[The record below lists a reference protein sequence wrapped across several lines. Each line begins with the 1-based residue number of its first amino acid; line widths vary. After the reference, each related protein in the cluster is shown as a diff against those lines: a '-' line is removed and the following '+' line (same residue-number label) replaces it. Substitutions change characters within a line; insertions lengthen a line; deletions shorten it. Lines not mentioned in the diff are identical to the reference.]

1 MNMNVDNQLMRQQQ
15 HNLYAAGAGLASST
29 TSVSTTSGGGADYDN
44 SSVSPTNST
53 MTITSNSNSNCS
65 SACPS
70 PTNVLCNTVDDNQN
84 QAESGGRGA
93 RSDLNRSE
101 SLSTTSAIASTS
113 ASTSTSTRLVGVTIV
128 KSSIADM
135 QHIHQEQEQR
145 LADVESGL
153 YNFLSPYLGTSEVSV
168 DSQNSSTSSISAS
181 AGAGD
186 LGTGIGASMLGG
198 NSLSLPLSSAKNQ
211 TFSINNLNDKTKVI
225 NVLNVL
231 PEWYQK
237 GRDVGMLLEEAEGLD
252 WFADSG
258 VAVISH
264 ISKPAKSVPFHNGYT
279 STSTTSGYTNG
290 YYNGYRFKGLNAN
303 AYGYTNGDGYN
314 NSFSGYVN
322 PRPGDII
329 PQIPVMPVSEES
341 GSESVS
347 VDMDISDISASVID
361 SVGNGQNA
369 AILTVSRTTTK
380 PTKLNNNKKNINNKN
395 LQCSP

>member
-113 ASTSTSTRLVGVTIV
+113 ASTSTRLVGVTIV

>member
-93 RSDLNRSE
+93 RSVFNRSE

-113 ASTSTSTRLVGVTIV
+113 ASTSTRLVGVTIV

>member
-93 RSDLNRSE
+93 RSVFNRSE

-113 ASTSTSTRLVGVTIV
+113 ASTSTRLVGVTIV

-237 GRDVGMLLEEAEGLD
+237 GRDVGMLLEEADGLD